1 MGIFYRPSW
10 LQKMFPG
17 SFAAQP
23 ESSRE
28 KLRDVLLEAI
38 EERANTSIRFDCGV
52 WDIREGSRQNTAELL
67 DRDSKTLGEFDLVVD
82 GMGLHS
88 TLRQHRV
95 DDPTGKS
102 LMPSGLGSRPCSRT
116 LTQTAT
122 VSWPCRLRYCQDD
135 SE

>member
-67 DRDSKTLGEFDLVVD
+67 DRESKTLGEFKPKSSEPSRLKERKYN
-82 GMGLHS
+82 HIFPAKQ
-88 TLRQHRV
+88 TLLCCVWTKLCRKIVIDNNR
-95 DDPTGKS
+95 KS
-102 LMPSGLGSRPCSRT
+102 
-116 LTQTAT
+116 
-122 VSWPCRLRYCQDD
+122 
-135 SE
+135 